1 MENKNEKVI
10 LAGGCFWG
18 VQKSLDD
25 MSGVTK
31 TTVGYT
37 GGEVEVPTYKDVC
50 TGKTGHAEAVL
61 VEFDSE
67 AISFKDLVGKFW
79 QIHNPTT
86 KDRQGPDVG
95 SQYRSAIFYFNDE
108 QKATALAS
116 KKEKEESGEIG
127 GSIVTEIEPAGE
139 FYPAEDYHQ
148 KYFEKNG
155 GGACHF

>member
-25 MSGVTK
+25 IKGVAK

-37 GGEVEVPTYKDVC
+37 GGKVKTPTYEDVC
-50 TGKTGHAEAVL
+50 TGSTGHAEAVL
-61 VEFDSE
+61 VEFDPE
-67 AISFKDLVGKFW
+67 TVSFKNLVDKFW
-79 QIHNPTT
+79 QMHNPTT

-95 SQYRSAIFYFNDE
+95 SQYRSAIFYFNDG
-108 QKATALAS
+108 QKVEALES
-116 KKEKEESGEIG
+116 KKEKEESKEVG
-127 GSIVTEIEPAGE
+127 GPIVTEIEPAGE